1 MDALKSRPEV
11 CGVPGSRRLCSIS
24 PEGAPR
30 ALRASTTIYRV
41 NEAPDVPIGSPI
53 ELTERQ
59 TVILNIIKT
68 DVTITSRRLSQ
79 KIGVVERTI
88 KRDLADLQKKG
99 LLKRIGGRKVGHWEI
114 EGSNTRLGL
123 SDE

>member
-1 MDALKSRPEV
+1 M
-11 CGVPGSRRLCSIS
+11 
-24 PEGAPR
+24 
-30 ALRASTTIYRV
+30 
-41 NEAPDVPIGSPI
+41 NEAPDVPIDSPI

-99 LLKRIGGRKVGHWEI
+99 LLKRIGGRKAGHWEI